1 VDRVDDEAPELLGD
15 ALDSFKADATHADEL
30 GVNDG
35 IGGRPRLTWNPVTDT
50 GGASAPTEGDAP
62 AASSFRFDLGGA
74 LARLVSDDDSD
85 DSDDSAPSPPPESQ
99 SPATSPSDGVTA
111 RPIEPRIEAATPT
124 PTPKPTAAP
133 GPSLSTPP
141 PVAPPTTVAPA
152 PAPNASSA
160 PPEPVAPP
168 RPEPALHE
176 LIAHRPTE
184 RNVFGD
190 QSLPS
195 RSDAR
200 VTPTADSVVPPPPVT
215 RPGVERNLFAD
226 RVAPS
231 PATSMPVTPTT
242 PPTLDPTPVP
252 IIDSARQPTTRPG
265 SPPAEYPRRVPGA
278 ILESQLRRDPEP
290 ADVPEIRPA
299 TPVDDPPRPLGRVS
313 VFDDISGTGTPT
325 LPSPPMVGGAG
336 APVVSE
342 SMAPDLGGAG
352 IPTLPAASP
361 VASPSVAVAQS
372 SAPST
377 NDITALRSA
386 QARGGRQLQRGRV
399 FGRSLLAFVVIGGL
413 LGASL
418 VFGRSLLFTTEWDAQ
433 LTPIVNEIQESRGAD
448 FDHAVAL
455 VVLPAA
461 EFGGHLRATTIGD
474 AWLDRVPEW
483 RALGLTTGAPTGESV
498 GTALAASTTATYDA
512 DSDTL
517 YQIENADPTL
527 ARGDLRIALEMAFR
541 HQRGSA
547 ATDATETDATET
559 DATEITAEITVP
571 GFTGVSSSMTIA
583 AMAVD
588 EALAS
593 GGVASERRPA
603 DELLPMPIA
612 YEFAAI
618 QILGEPLL
626 QAAGVDPATLTV
638 GGTHPAAIVDLL
650 GDGPVSATSD
660 ILRPGDI
667 SLTNPVALG
676 NDDWSLVWGARL
688 PESTVGHLVGQVTA
702 DSYRVIERSGTVCVA
717 GVFQTASAVDG
728 SAVFAAMLTWAAQ
741 SPPAAQ
747 ATATALG
754 PTRIL
759 IEACDPGPGGGLAAN
774 HGVVDALIDR
784 QQARLTN

>member
-1 VDRVDDEAPELLGD
+1 M
-15 ALDSFKADATHADEL
+15 ATA
-30 GVNDG
+30 
-35 IGGRPRLTWNPVTDT
+35 
-50 GGASAPTEGDAP
+50 AP
-62 AASSFRFDLGGA
+62 AQNA
-74 LARLVSDDDSD
+74 
-85 DSDDSAPSPPPESQ
+85 SPPP
-99 SPATSPSDGVTA
+99 
-111 RPIEPRIEAATPT
+111 
-124 PTPKPTAAP
+124 
-133 GPSLSTPP
+133 L
-141 PVAPPTTVAPA
+141 
-152 PAPNASSA
+152 
-160 PPEPVAPP
+160 EPVAQS

-195 RSDAR
+195 GSDAR
-200 VTPTADSVVPPPPVT
+200 VPSTADSVVPPPPVT
-215 RPGVERNLFAD
+215 RPTVERNLFAD
-226 RVAPS
+226 LATPPPAAAP
-231 PATSMPVTPTT
+231 PVPRPTAQ
-242 PPTLDPTPVP
+242 PTLDPTF
-252 IIDSARQPTTRPG
+252 QPTTRPG

-278 ILESQLRRDPEP
+278 NLESQLRRDPDV
-290 ADVPEIRPA
+290 ADVPEIKPA
-299 TPVDDPPRPLGRVS
+299 TPVDDPPRPIGRVS
-313 VFDDISGTGTPT
+313 VFDDISGTGNPT

-377 NDITALRSA
+377 NDLNALRSA

-413 LGASL
+413 LGAAL
-418 VFGRSLLFTTEWDAQ
+418 LFGRSLLFTTEWDAQ
-433 LTPIVNEIQESRGAD
+433 LTPIVNEIQGSRGAE

-483 RALGLTTGAPTGESV
+483 RALGLATGAPTGESV
-498 GTALAASTTATYDA
+498 GTALAASVTATYDA
-512 DSDTL
+512 DSDTV
-517 YQIENADPTL
+517 YQIENADPTHT
-527 ARGDLRIALEMAFR
+527 RRDLRIALEMAFL
-541 HQRGSA
+541 HQQGNP
-547 ATDATETDATET
+547 ETDAAET
-559 DATEITAEITVP
+559 DAAET
-571 GFTGVSSSMTIA
+571 GFTGVSSAMTIA
-583 AMAVD
+583 SMAVD

-593 GGVASERRPA
+593 GVASERRPA

-626 QAAGVDPATLTV
+626 HASGVDPATLTV
-638 GGTHPAAIVDLL
+638 GGTHPAVIGDLL

-660 ILRPGDI
+660 LLRPGDI

-688 PESTVGHLVGQVTA
+688 PESTVGHLVEQVTA
-702 DSYRVIERSGTVCVA
+702 DSYRVIDRNGIVCVA
-717 GVFQTASAVDG
+717 GVFQTASAADG

-747 ATATALG
+747 ATATTLG
-754 PTRIL
+754 PTRIS
-759 IEACDPGPGGGLAAN
+759 IEACDPGPDGGLAGN
-774 HGVVDALIDR
+774 PGVVDALIDR
-784 QQARLTN
+784 QQARLAN